1 MKLRHLEVLHAIL
14 QTGSITRA
22 ALFLHVSQPS
32 VSTTL
37 AHCEAQLGVQ
47 LFLRIGGRLKPTP
60 EVEQL
65 FPDIRTVFQGVENV
79 TRRARSL
86 ASGRSG
92 HLVLGGTLALA
103 TGLLVDAVAHFRQQS
118 PDVEVTIQALQTP
131 ALIARVAA
139 REFDVGVC
147 YGPVAHDG
155 LQVERISV
163 GELLCVMP
171 ADNPLATKRTLTAQ
185 DLEGQPL
192 ISYDAQDSL
201 RGKVDRL
208 FAGASYI
215 PHFGLQVGQTL
226 TAIRL
231 VQAGA
236 GIAIVE
242 PFYFAAMKPSGL
254 VARRLRPRQEL
265 VVETI
270 SPYNQVRSHA
280 AEDFLSL
287 LRKVAART
295 ST

>member
-14 QTGSITRA
+14 QTGSITQA
-22 ALFLHVSQPS
+22 AHFLHVSQPS

-47 LFLRIGGRLKPTP
+47 LFLRVGGRLKPTP

-79 TRRARSL
+79 TRRAKSL

-103 TGLLVDAVAHFRQQS
+103 TGLLVDAVALFRQRS

-171 ADNPLATKRTLTAQ
+171 ADHPLATKRTLTVQ

-208 FAGASYI
+208 FAGASCM

-242 PFYFAAMKPSGL
+242 PFYFSAMKPAGL

-265 VVETI
+265 VVEAI
-270 SPYNQVRSHA
+270 SPYSQVRSHA
-280 AEDFLSL
+280 AEDFLTL
-287 LRKVAART
+287 LRKVAECT

>member
-1 MKLRHLEVLHAIL
+1 MKLRHLEILHAIL
-14 QTGSITRA
+14 QTGSITQA
-22 ALFLHVSQPS
+22 AKLLHVSQPS
-32 VSTTL
+32 VSARL
-37 AHCEAQLGVQ
+37 AHCEAQLGVN
-47 LFLRIGGRLKPTP
+47 LFLRVGGRLKPTP

-79 TRRARSL
+79 TRRAKSL

-92 HLVLGGTLALA
+92 HLTLGGTLALA
-103 TGLLVDAVAHFRQQS
+103 TGHLVDAVALFRRQV
-118 PDVEVTIQALQTP
+118 PDVEITIEALQTP

-139 REFDVGVC
+139 REFDLGVC

-155 LQVERISV
+155 LNIERIAV
-163 GELLCVMP
+163 GEILCVMP
-171 ADNPLATKRTLTAQ
+171 ADHPLAKKKTLTAK

-208 FAGASYI
+208 FSGSSRL
-215 PHFGLQVGQTL
+215 PHFGLQVGQTI

-242 PFYFAAMKPSGL
+242 PFYFAAMNPVGL
-254 VARRLRPRQEL
+254 IARRLRPRQEL
-265 VVETI
+265 VVEAI
-270 SPYNQVRSHA
+270 SPYSQVRSRA
-280 AEDFLSL
+280 AEEFLAL
-287 LRKVAART
+287 LRKVAAGNAT
-295 ST
+295 

>member
-14 QTGSITRA
+14 QTGSITQA
-22 ALFLHVSQPS
+22 AQLLHVSQPS

-37 AHCEAQLGVQ
+37 AHCEAQLGVP
-47 LFLRIGGRLKPTP
+47 LFLRVGGRLKPTP

-65 FPDIRTVFQGVENV
+65 YPDIRTVFQGVDNV
-79 TRRARSL
+79 ARRAKSL

-92 HLVLGGTLALA
+92 HLSLAGTLALA
-103 TGLLVDAVAHFRQQS
+103 TGHLVDAVALFRQRS
-118 PDVEVTIQALQTP
+118 PEVEVTIQALQTP

-147 YGPVAHDG
+147 YGPVADDG
-155 LQVERISV
+155 LHVERIAV
-163 GELLCVMP
+163 GELICVMP
-171 ADNPLATKRTLTAQ
+171 VGHPLAAKRTLTVP
-185 DLEGQPL
+185 DLDGQSL

-208 FAGASYI
+208 FSGTDRI
-215 PHFGLQVGQTL
+215 PHFGLQAGQTL

-242 PFYFAAMKPSGL
+242 PFYFAAMKPAGL

-265 VVETI
+265 VVEAI
-270 SPYNQVRSHA
+270 SPYNQVRSRA
-280 AEDFLSL
+280 AEDFLTL

-295 ST
+295 SS